1 MGSNLTLKDKKLL
14 IEARKPFF
22 ILGNMLSPEEPLIS
36 PFEPEKP
43 KAEYGQIIPSLFLS
57 PYVRGEGDDV
67 RTHMRKAERAAALIY
82 AHFKKEFGLPDKR
95 P

>member
-1 MGSNLTLKDKKLL
+1 MFDWY
-14 IEARKPFF
+14 I
-22 ILGNMLSPEEPLIS
+22 
-36 PFEPEKP
+36 
-43 KAEYGQIIPSLFLS
+43 YQ
-57 PYVRGEGDDV
+57 VRGEGDDV